1 MKLRNRTY
9 RFLLGPALFL
19 ALALGGGCAT
29 PLDDPLL
36 GPDAAVETTPVGG
49 ESLALSKRELERSWR
64 DLQIFHT
71 TLETLHYRIDRNG
84 LYLFNAFLDDYL
96 GQYLDPLLEREW
108 QSQHPELVGLD
119 ANVRVMEA
127 ELFMLMRR
135 PQQMQD
141 VLDEIE
147 RRFAGREDLLVDYPV
162 GQQHTLAEALE
173 ILNRR
178 KWRG

>member
-1 MKLRNRTY
+1 MKLQDRVC
-9 RFLLGPALFL
+9 RFPRGAALGL
-19 ALALGGGCAT
+19 ALALAAGCAT
-29 PLDDPLL
+29 PVDDPLL

-49 ESLALSKRELERSWR
+49 ESLALSKRELERAWQ
-64 DLQIFHT
+64 DVLIFHT
-71 TLETLHYRIDRNG
+71 TLETLHHRIDRNG
-84 LYLFNAFLDDYL
+84 LYLFSSFLDDYL
-96 GQYLDPLLEREW
+96 GQHLEPLLEREW

-127 ELFMLMRR
+127 ELLMLMRR
-135 PQQMQD
+135 PQQMQR

-147 RRFAGREDLLVDYPV
+147 RRFEGRLDLLVDYPV